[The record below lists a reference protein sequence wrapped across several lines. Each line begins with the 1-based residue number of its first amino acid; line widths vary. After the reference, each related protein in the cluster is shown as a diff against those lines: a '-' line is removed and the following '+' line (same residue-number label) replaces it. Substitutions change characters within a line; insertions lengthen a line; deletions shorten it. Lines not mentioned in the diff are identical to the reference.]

1 MRRRGSITSTD
12 AAAQIESV
20 VSGTNGMAPRIVH
33 LQTFI
38 WRISHINTV
47 EQTFSC
53 RFTLK
58 ASYLLEPD
66 LIANYMDRSD
76 SKQWTSEH
84 FDLTPNLRFMNLL
97 TETAEHLSQFGATAV
112 WVHQNLKI
120 CGDFE
125 DTFMLNNFPLDV
137 QNLRVSI
144 TSRHNFK
151 SLVLQFSDVQKSAVL
166 STACNSQIF
175 DVQSPLLIDYRD
187 YLNVKQLGNED
198 GLLCT
203 QIAEQPLLSLESES
217 QTGARY
223 CRAHIGL
230 VAKRHAAY
238 YVWNILTIQF
248 LIGVSTFSIFV
259 IDPDEIA
266 DRLELLI
273 TLILA
278 STAFKLVTT
287 NAGNLAPTTPTS
299 TWSATAP
306 ALTSLSRNTD
316 AVAVA
321 VVTTAV

>member
-1 MRRRGSITSTD
+1 M
-12 AAAQIESV
+12 
-20 VSGTNGMAPRIVH
+20 
-33 LQTFI
+33 
-38 WRISHINTV
+38 
-47 EQTFSC
+47 
-53 RFTLK
+53 
-58 ASYLLEPD
+58 
-66 LIANYMDRSD
+66 
-76 SKQWTSEH
+76 
-84 FDLTPNLRFMNLL
+84 
-97 TETAEHLSQFGATAV
+97 
-112 WVHQNLKI
+112 
-120 CGDFE
+120 
-125 DTFMLNNFPLDV
+125 
-137 QNLRVSI
+137 
-144 TSRHNFK
+144 
-151 SLVLQFSDVQKSAVL
+151 
-166 STACNSQIF
+166 
-175 DVQSPLLIDYRD
+175 
-187 YLNVKQLGNED
+187 KQLGNED

-287 NAGNLAPTTPTS
+287 SMLPETPYITTIDVFNYAVLIQQGVTLIAICIMVKTDVNTKANDDNVAIVLVTCFLFFLAVFSAIYVSKSRKRERVLTAVQNKFDRHLNKDAGNLAPTTPTS